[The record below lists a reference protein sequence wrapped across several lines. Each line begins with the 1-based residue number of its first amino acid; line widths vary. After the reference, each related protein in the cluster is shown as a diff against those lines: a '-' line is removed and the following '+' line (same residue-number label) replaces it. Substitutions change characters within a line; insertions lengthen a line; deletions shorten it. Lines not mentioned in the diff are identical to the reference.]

1 MQVVDIAADHAQARR
16 GDLADR
22 AREGAF
28 WQHLPQS
35 LNRSNIPAAEDV
47 ILLGKTCF
55 PGACQTMVKS
65 QKWLQWAI
73 LDINRYC
80 KYSG

>member
-1 MQVVDIAADHAQARR
+1 MQVVDIATDRAAWKQARR
-16 GDLADR
+16 GDLANR

-35 LNRSNIPAAEDV
+35 LNRSNVPAAEDV

-55 PGACQTMVKS
+55 PGASRTMVKL
-65 QKWLQWAI
+65 QKWL
-73 LDINRYC
+73 RE
-80 KYSG
+80 